1 MSSDCFGES
10 LLHALVIGESG
21 RSSCDEVDFN
31 QRAVGEAR
39 HADAGA
45 GQQATFREITS
56 IDPVHGRIV
65 LPETRQ
71 INPRKWDWIEATLGN
86 VS

>member
-1 MSSDCFGES
+1 MSSDCFLEN
-10 LLHALVIGESG
+10 LLHVLVIWDLG

-31 QRAVGEAR
+31 QRVVGEVG

-45 GQQATFREITS
+45 GQQASITTF
-56 IDPVHGRIV
+56 
-65 LPETRQ
+65 
-71 INPRKWDWIEATLGN
+71 